1 MYILYY
7 LIMNHDII
15 LNKYQYNDKETN
27 NHVIIG
33 ILGWVFELGSAFF
46 ISRYDECVEEAL

>member
-15 LNKYQYNDKETN
+15 LNKYQYNDKEIN
-27 NHVIIG
+27 NHAI
-33 ILGWVFELGSAFF
+33 GWVFELGWASL